1 MKTGPPHLATS
12 QSPIWRKKIRL
23 LLSVI
28 TFGIVLAS
36 CTSGASPAPT
46 VPRDKLQAPVPIEL
60 GSKTTSSFFA
70 GSVPVQPI
78 NLIAFISQSTLYASS
93 LTGNNSLFYVSGNG
107 GINWEEQSTVPGQI
121 VALDFIN
128 ATDGYALSE
137 PGSGGAIGALYATM
151 DGGRSWKLAS
161 NGEFF
166 AINFT
171 SPTDGIA
178 LVSSNPLGTARVV
191 STTDGGLTWRP
202 LSGQTFPS
210 VNGGILSFT
219 SPQVG
224 WMATASEP
232 GAGSE
237 TKSLYETTNG
247 GITWTIRSS
256 TAIPSS
262 STSGS
267 PPNTGLPMGGYLS
280 SLKFTSATTGYMGLD
295 RGAVLRT
302 TDSGLKWS
310 CYALC
315 DQQDHFVS
323 SLGVSA
329 GKLTSLLD
337 NGTLLDRVGRSTV
350 WKMVFPARQ
359 FQQLV
364 ATKTGIA
371 ALSSNGHVYLYGKH
385 FSQTASL
392 KTPNG
397 TVGILED
404 KGSLLAYTADALDL
418 LSVNKAPATLTKL
431 KLDNFSTLS
440 VGQNGS
446 VLGVEYL
453 NSDPMKRWVVE
464 SENLGRTWTRI
475 PTGPI
480 RPIMVG
486 DSTAYG
492 LVLFG
497 NTIGSPPT
505 TFAAKPGFYI
515 TTTFLYQSKDA
526 GRHWIR
532 IKTGPVQS
540 AGGLSLA
547 SNGEVA
553 IWWDQTLLLRA
564 NPTGSLR
571 SFQLPSYLATPSS
584 ISVLPNGTILLTSD
598 GTVYDSQDGGLDWGT
613 LFLS

>member
-1 MKTGPPHLATS
+1 M
-12 QSPIWRKKIRL
+12 
-23 LLSVI
+23 
-28 TFGIVLAS
+28 
-36 CTSGASPAPT
+36 
-46 VPRDKLQAPVPIEL
+46 
-60 GSKTTSSFFA
+60 
-70 GSVPVQPI
+70 QPI
-78 NLIAFISQSTLYASS
+78 NLISFISPSTLYASS
-93 LTGNNSLFYVSGNG
+93 LTGNNSLFYVSSNG
-107 GINWEEQSTVPGQI
+107 GINWEERATVPGQI
-121 VALDFIN
+121 YALDFVN
-128 ATDGYALSE
+128 ASDGYALSE
-137 PGSGGAIGALYATM
+137 PGSGGAIGALYATIN
-151 DGGRSWKLAS
+151 GGRSWKMAS
-161 NGEFF
+161 DGGFF
-166 AINFT
+166 AMNFT
-171 SPTDGIA
+171 SSSAGLA
-178 LVSSNPLGTARVV
+178 LVSSNPLGIARIV

-224 WMATASEP
+224 WMATASQP
-232 GAGSE
+232 SAGSE
-237 TKSLYETTNG
+237 LKSLYETTNG

-262 STSGS
+262 SSSGN
-267 PPNTGLPMGGYLS
+267 PPSTGLPMGGYLS
-280 SLKFTSATTGYMGLD
+280 SLKFTSSTTGYIGLD

-302 TDSGLKWS
+302 TDSGLKWT

-323 SLGVSA
+323 SLGISA
-329 GKLTSLLD
+329 GKLTSVLD
-337 NGTLLDRVGRSTV
+337 NGTLLDRVGGSTV
-350 WKMVFPARQ
+350 WKQVFPARQ

-364 ATKTGIA
+364 TTKTGIA
-371 ALSSNGHVYLYGKH
+371 ALSGNGNVYLYGKN
-385 FSQTASL
+385 FSQTATL
-392 KTPNG
+392 QTPNG

-431 KLDNFSTLS
+431 KLDNFSMLS

-453 NSDPMKRWVVE
+453 NSDPVKRWVVE

-480 RPIMVG
+480 GPIMVG
-486 DSTAYG
+486 DSSAYG
-492 LVLFG
+492 LLLFG

-505 TFAAKPGFYI
+505 TFAAKPGFYL

-532 IKTGPVQS
+532 VKSGPVQS

-571 SFQLPSYLATPSS
+571 SFQLPPYLATPSS
-584 ISVLPNGTILLTSD
+584 ISVLPNGTLLLTSD
-598 GTVYDSQDGGLDWGT
+598 GTVYDSQDGGLDWST